1 MNDNSVLLPSRRRS
15 HRLKLISISVASAIL
30 FSQRQRCYHALTG
43 IISLSLR
50 GIHIICVVNNV
61 VKLYIIVTV

>member
-1 MNDNSVLLPSRRRS
+1 MNDIVFCCQVVAIVVDG
-15 HRLKLISISVASAIL
+15 HIDCQLISISVASAIL
-30 FSQRQRCYHALTG
+30 FSHALTG